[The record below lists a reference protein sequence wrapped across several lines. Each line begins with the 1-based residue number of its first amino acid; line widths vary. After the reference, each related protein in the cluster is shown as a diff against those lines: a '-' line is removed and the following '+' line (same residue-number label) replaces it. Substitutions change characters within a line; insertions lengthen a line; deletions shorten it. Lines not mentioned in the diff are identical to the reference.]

1 MRPAGSGPEVASGNV
16 GHNCRQQLPSVAA
29 VAASSSAQLA
39 PAAACAVT
47 AATGGQVELLNH
59 HLVQV
64 SEIKSYYWTA
74 DTYYIVELFN
84 FDINDTMTNNLSSWC
99 LHEF

>member
-1 MRPAGSGPEVASGNV
+1 MTPAGSGPEVASGNV

-74 DTYYIVELFN
+74 DTYYIVIVELFS
-84 FDINDTMTNNLSSWC
+84 FDINDTLINSQYLNLG
-99 LHEF
+99 

>member
-1 MRPAGSGPEVASGNV
+1 MLGTIAGNSCPVLPQWPHPPVHSWL
-16 GHNCRQQLPSVAA
+16 QQP
-29 VAASSSAQLA
+29 
-39 PAAACAVT
+39 PAVT

-74 DTYYIVELFN
+74 DTYYIVIVELFS
-84 FDINDTMTNNLSSWC
+84 FDINDTLINSQYSDLG
-99 LHEF
+99 

>member
-1 MRPAGSGPEVASGNV
+1 MTPAGSGPEVASGNV

-29 VAASSSAQLA
+29 VAASTSAQLA

-47 AATGGQVELLNH
+47 AATGGKVELLNH

-74 DTYYIVELFN
+74 DTYYIVVIQF
-84 FDINDTMTNNLSSWC
+84 
-99 LHEF
+99 